1 MKKAKAFIY
10 YTIMVLVALFL
21 TGPFLWLVITS
32 LKSGQDVFKLES
44 LKNLLPSPATLEN
57 FKLVWTSFN
66 IGEGGNQLFNFFQ
79 STIIIVGAS
88 IILQLAVS
96 SLAAYPLAR
105 LNFPGKNLI
114 AVLML
119 STMMLPVQAG
129 MIVNFITIRKL
140 GLFDTYLAVIIPGAV
155 SVFGIFIMRQA
166 YIVIPKE
173 IEDAARIDGCEEL
186 SLWYRIM
193 LPLTK
198 PALATLAIFSFVTYW
213 NSFMWPLVVLK
224 SEKLYPISV
233 GLTFLANT
241 FDSNFRLVAAASV
254 LSMIPVIIIFLMLQK
269 YFIRGITAGS
279 VK

>member
-1 MKKAKAFIY
+1 MKKVKSILYYSVMIFI
-10 YTIMVLVALFL
+10 ALFL

-32 LKSGQDVFKLES
+32 LKSGQDVFQLES

-57 FKLVWTSFN
+57 FRLVWTSFQL
-66 IGEGGNQLFNFFQ
+66 GDGGNQLINFFK
-79 STIIIVGAS
+79 STVVIVGAS
-88 IILQLAVS
+88 IILQLTVS

-105 LNFPGKNLI
+105 LKFPGKNLI
-114 AVLML
+114 SILML

-166 YIVIPKE
+166 YIVIPNE

-213 NSFMWPLVVLK
+213 NSFMWPLVILK

-233 GLTFLANT
+233 GLAFLANT
-241 FDSNFRLVAAASV
+241 FDSNFRLIAAASV

-269 YFIRGITAGS
+269 YFIKGITAGA